1 MTGWEDVVEELPTEI
16 RAELFPVEATT
27 TGERASLFEQALSA
41 NEKKALREDS
51 SRRGPTHLDELVGRQ
66 PGYKFIRGTGGAL

>member
-27 TGERASLFEQALSA
+27 AEERALLVERICRRRRRRLYELFGRT
-41 NEKKALREDS
+41 KRV
-51 SRRGPTHLDELVGRQ
+51 HVDELVEPSG
-66 PGYKFIRGTGGAL
+66 